1 MKRVVLY
8 TTDKCPHCQTA
19 KRYLEQ
25 QGIAFRLCDIKTAK
39 GQKEFAATGLRGLR
53 GLRGVPVLKVGD
65 QLLNGFSVKTFTEV
79 YKS

>member
-25 QGIAFRLCDIKTAK
+25 QGIAFRLCNIKTAK
-39 GQKEFAATGLRGLR
+39 GQKAFAAT

-65 QLLNGFSVKTFTEV
+65 QLFNGFSVKTFTEV
-79 YKS
+79 YNS